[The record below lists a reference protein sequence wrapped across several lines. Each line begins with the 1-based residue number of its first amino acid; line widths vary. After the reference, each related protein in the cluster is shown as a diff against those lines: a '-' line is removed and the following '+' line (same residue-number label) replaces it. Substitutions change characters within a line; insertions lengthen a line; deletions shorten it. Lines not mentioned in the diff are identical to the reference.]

1 MEVIATNHYWD
12 AMANHFQF
20 QQPPLRPGAEDIAQI
35 ENTIAVWQSHHPG
48 QTLNALLLGVTPEIA
63 RLDWPANSHLLAI
76 ERSQP
81 MIDRFWIGDIPGRRT
96 VRCTDWFHVEIPE
109 ASIDVVIGD
118 GVLTPLTFP
127 TQYRQMA
134 ERIAR
139 WLKPD
144 GVLNLRVFARTEA
157 AESMSAIVA
166 DLKAGRIPRFDIL
179 KWRIAMALQRD
190 VLGGVMLAHIHQA
203 WEKLEREHPLEIEN
217 AGWPRQT
224 INTIQ
229 LYAER
234 PARYSFPTVGELDEA
249 FLPALK
255 RQSITV
261 PKYEFGE
268 CCPTLIY
275 QRVC

>member
-12 AMANHFQF
+12 AMAEHFQF
-20 QQPPLRPGAEDIAQI
+20 QQAPLRPSAEDIELI
-35 ENTIAVWQSHHPG
+35 ENTLADWRSRHPSQS
-48 QTLNALLLGVTPEIA
+48 LNVLLLGVTPEIA
-63 RLDWPANSHLLAI
+63 GLNWPENSHLLAI
-76 ERSQP
+76 ERSRP
-81 MIDRFWIGDIPGRRT
+81 MIDRFWIGDVPGRRN
-96 VRCTDWFHVEIPE
+96 VRCANWFEVEIPE

-118 GVLTPLTFP
+118 GVLTPLAFP

-134 ERIAR
+134 ERIAH
-139 WLKPD
+139 WLKPS
-144 GVLNLRVFARTEA
+144 GILNLRVFARTER
-157 AESMSAIVA
+157 AESMSHISA

-190 VLGGVMLAHIHQA
+190 VGGGVMLADIHQA

-229 LYAER
+229 LYAGR
-234 PARYSFPTVGELDEA
+234 PARYSFPTVAELDEA
-249 FLPALK
+249 FSPALK
-255 RQSITV
+255 RQSVRV
-261 PKYEFGE
+261 PKYVFGE